1 MKPQSP
7 VLAMA
12 IAFGMISG
20 ACTSTSSPPSGSG
33 GSSASESGGSSGS
46 GGAGQGGK
54 TGSGGAG
61 QGGKTGSGGAG
72 QGGKTGGGG
81 TVGTGGGSGGGSVS
95 CSDATNVEPC
105 GGEVV
110 GEWNVTSSCLKI
122 SGQLDISG
130 IGTGCKSAEITD
142 GSLQVT
148 GTWTATSD
156 GKYTDKTTTTGEED
170 LTLDSS
176 CLFISGTTTT
186 CDRIGGVI
194 QGLGYALVECIDA
207 SGGGCT
213 CKATV
218 DQSGGMGLLST
229 DPSTSGRI
237 TTADNVVTTDSDT
250 TYSYC
255 VSGNTMTWSPQS
267 VSPTTTTGTIV
278 LQKAGTTG
286 SGGGSGSGG
295 ATTGSGGRVGSGGAT
310 GGGGRTSGSGGA
322 GGGTSAG
329 GAGSGGRVG
338 SGGATS
344 AGGTSGGGTTG
355 VGGTTGAGGTTS
367 NGTGPCDIYAAANPA
382 TPCVAAYSMVR
393 VLSSKY
399 TGPLYQVRKGG
410 NKTGSGGTTQDIAA
424 KDGFG
429 DGAAQDAFCG
439 SGDTCT
445 VSKLYDQSGKGNDL
459 VVAKKGCY
467 TGTASEDDYESDA
480 KKRSLTVSGHKVYAL
495 YMVAHEGYRN
505 NNGSGVVTGN
515 GSQGV
520 YEVADGKRIGAACC
534 WDFGNASKD
543 NCYGPTGSMNA
554 IFFGTGYWGKGT
566 GSGPWFMG
574 DFEAGVW
581 AGGSGASSA
590 VNNNLPSSTMDYAFG
605 ILKSGPGNYAIVVGN
620 AQSGS
625 LTKAYDGN
633 SPATWQMKGGII
645 LGIGGDNSNSSQ
657 GTFFEGAMTSG
668 RPSDATDALIL
679 QNVQAAGYGK

>member
-1 MKPQSP
+1 MKAQSP
-7 VLAMA
+7 ALAMA

-33 GSSASESGGSSGS
+33 GSSATESGGSSGS

-72 QGGKTGGGG
+72 QGGKTGSGG

-382 TPCVAAYSMVR
+382 TPCVAAYSMTR
-393 VLSSKY
+393 VLLSTYS
-399 TGPLYQVRKGG
+399 GPLYQVRKGG
-410 NKTGSGGTTQDIAA
+410 GSKNTGTGGTTTDIGL
-424 KDGFG
+424 KDGFA
-429 DGAAQDAFCG
+429 DSAAQDAFCG
-439 SGDTCT
+439 SDSCT
-445 VSKLYDQSGKGNDL
+445 VSILYDQSGKKNDL
-459 VVAKKGCY
+459 KVAPAGCY
-467 TGTASEDDYESDA
+467 TGTASENDYESA
-480 KKRSLTVSGHKVYAL
+480 ANKKTFTISGHKVYGL
-495 YMVAHEGYRN
+495 YMNAHEGYRN
-505 NNGSGVVTGN
+505 NKCTGVPTGN
-515 GSQGV
+515 TDQGV
-520 YEVADGKRIGAACC
+520 YVVADGTHAGSACC
-534 WDFGNASKD
+534 WDFGNVWPD
-543 NCYGPTGSMNA
+543 NCNSHTMNP
-554 IFFGTGYWGKGT
+554 IFFGTGYWGKGS

-574 DFEAGVW
+574 DFEGGVW
-581 AGGSGASSA
+581 AGGSGASNA
-590 VNNNLPSSTMDYAFG
+590 TNNNNPSMKVEFAFG
-605 ILKSGPGNYAIVVGN
+605 ILKTSSGKYAIKAGN
-620 AQSGS
+620 VQSGS
-625 LTKAYDGN
+625 LTTAYDGA
-633 SPATWQMKGGII
+633 SPKQWSNGGAIL
-645 LGIGGDNSNSSQ
+645 LGIGGDNSNSSF
-657 GTFFEGAMTSG
+657 GTFYEGVATSG
-668 RPSDATDALIL
+668 RPSDATDEAVFK
-679 QNVQAAGYGK
+679 NVQAAGYGK